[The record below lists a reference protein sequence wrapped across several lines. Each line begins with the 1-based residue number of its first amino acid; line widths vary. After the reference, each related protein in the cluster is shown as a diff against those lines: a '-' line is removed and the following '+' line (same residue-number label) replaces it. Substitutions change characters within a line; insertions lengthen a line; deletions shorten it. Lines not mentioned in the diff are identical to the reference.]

1 MARSL
6 ILGAVDG
13 LILFA
18 GISSAVLRGAQS
30 VEDVASVIALVV
42 IVNLVAMLVAEA
54 SQGFREVAEVDEK
67 LVARRRY
74 RPTSLYRRV
83 LIRALR
89 EAAINSVATLV
100 AATPPALAYLLAGPE
115 ASLVT
120 IYVVAAAL
128 SAILWKYF
136 STPAIFG
143 AVLMALVT
151 LVIMVG
157 KTV

>member
-6 ILGAVDG
+6 ILGALDG
-13 LILFA
+13 LVLFA
-18 GISSAVLRGAQS
+18 GISAAVLRGSQS
-30 VEDVASVIALVV
+30 VDDVASVIALVV

-83 LIRALR
+83 LTRAVR
-89 EAAINSVATLV
+89 EAAINSAATLA
-100 AATPPALAYLLAGPE
+100 AATPPALAYVLAGPE
-115 ASLVT
+115 ASLAT
-120 IYVVAAAL
+120 IYAVAAAL
-128 SAILWKYF
+128 SVILWRYF
-136 STPAIFG
+136 STPAVFG
-143 AVLMALVT
+143 VVLIALIT
-151 LVIMVG
+151 LVIIVG